1 MRGISS
7 SHYSPRTPWVAGFQ
21 AVVLVH
27 SPQLVRL
34 WLCLL
39 SWVRLSPAC
48 CIFFLSCPCQEKT
61 ILGKLLL
68 SSVWNRSG
76 AGCCQSPIGSC
87 FSPML
92 HGEIYPSHTANFYF
106 PSAPSLAKTGS
117 IHLYQTNLT
126 LFFHWVSSTLRSIL
140 LPFHCG
146 HRGPGQSHLQVSL
159 EMECLCLVPAHC
171 YSCEQ

>member
-48 CIFFLSCPCQEKT
+48 CIFFYHVHVKRKQYFLGSYYCHQCEIGVEQGVASLQLAAASHRCSMEKFIGPTLLISIFLQPLLSPKQGLFTFIRPTWLFSSTESAAPWGPSSCPFIVVT
-61 ILGKLLL
+61 
-68 SSVWNRSG
+68 G
-76 AGCCQSPIGSC
+76 AQDRATC
-87 FSPML
+87 
-92 HGEIYPSHTANFYF
+92 
-106 PSAPSLAKTGS
+106 K
-117 IHLYQTNLT
+117 
-126 LFFHWVSSTLRSIL
+126 
-140 LPFHCG
+140 
-146 HRGPGQSHLQVSL
+146 
-159 EMECLCLVPAHC
+159 
-171 YSCEQ
+171 